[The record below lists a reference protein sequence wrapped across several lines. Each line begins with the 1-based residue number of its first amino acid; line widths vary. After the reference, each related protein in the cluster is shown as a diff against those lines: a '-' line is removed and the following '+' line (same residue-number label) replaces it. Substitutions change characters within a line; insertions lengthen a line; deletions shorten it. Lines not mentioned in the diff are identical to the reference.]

1 MFLLWL
7 KFDYSFFDS
16 VKAFTERSFTM
27 NKLDTLHPT
36 EVYSDYL
43 VDPSIMDSI
52 FEDTGEKKKGS
63 ILWLYRYKSSYK
75 FHQGY
80 FFGVPCDEWLQT

>member
-1 MFLLWL
+1 
-7 KFDYSFFDS
+7 
-16 VKAFTERSFTM
+16 M

-43 VDPSIMDSI
+43 IDHSIMDSI
-52 FEDTGEKKKGS
+52 FEDTGEKGCS
-63 ILWLYRYKSSYK
+63 ILRSYKYKSSYI

-80 FFGVPCDEWLQT
+80 FFRIPYNEWSQTQSRYLVYGCDSV